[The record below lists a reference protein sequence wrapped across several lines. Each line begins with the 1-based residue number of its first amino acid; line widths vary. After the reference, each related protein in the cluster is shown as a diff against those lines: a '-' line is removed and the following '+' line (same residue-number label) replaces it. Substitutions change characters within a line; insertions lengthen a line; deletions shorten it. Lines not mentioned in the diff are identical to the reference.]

1 VDPQSRTSSQ
11 SLLLPTVFVAGM
23 TTLAIEV
30 SAARLLGTVFGTSNI
45 VWANIIGLMLI
56 YLSAGYFIGG
66 RWADRSPRFDTL
78 YRLIAWGSFTA
89 GLVPV
94 VARPVLQQAALAVEK
109 LDAVVMAGSFLSV
122 LVLFSGPVTLLGCV
136 SPFAIRLAI
145 KDPEQAGRV
154 SGRIY
159 ATSTLGSILGT
170 FLPVLWLIPTIGTA
184 RTFLVFSFGLMML
197 GLIGL
202 AREGGIRK
210 LVRYAWMPFALGLLA
225 LLTLRGPLK
234 TSVGALYES
243 ESAYNYI
250 QVREQDG
257 LRVLYL
263 NEGLA
268 EHSIYSARAG
278 GAPYG
283 YGTWEFFLVAPFFN
297 SAPIS
302 PSDLGRVGVIG
313 LAAGT
318 ISKQFTEIFGEIP
331 IDGWEIDPEIISVG
345 RDYFDM
351 TEPNLTAIVADGR
364 WGLARSEQRYS
375 VIGVDAYRT
384 PYIPWQ
390 LTTVEFFEE
399 ASAHLD
405 ERGVVAVNVGR
416 TPTDRRLIEALA
428 GTMQAVFPSVHLV
441 DVPGS
446 FNSMLYATRQPTQA
460 DNLVRNLLVLTDQE
474 APQPLLAVIERA
486 IQNIRTTPQ
495 SRVVFTDD
503 RAPAEQLV
511 NSIVLQFLLEG
522 AQGLP

>member
-1 VDPQSRTSSQ
+1 M
-11 SLLLPTVFVAGM
+11 PTVFVAGM

-56 YLSAGYFIGG
+56 YLSAGYFVGG
-66 RWADRSPRFDTL
+66 RWADRSPRFDTMF
-78 YRLIAWGSFTA
+78 RLIAWGSFTA

-94 VARPVLQQAALAVEK
+94 VARPVLHQAALAVEK

-122 LVLFSGPVTLLGCV
+122 LVLFSVPVTLLGCV

-145 KDPEQAGRV
+145 ANPEQAGRV

-170 FLPVLWLIPTIGTA
+170 FLPVLWLIPSIGTA
-184 RTFLVFSFGLMML
+184 RTFLVFSFGLLSL

-202 AREGGIRK
+202 AREGGLRK
-210 LVRYAWMPFALGLLA
+210 VVSYGWMPITLGLLA
-225 LLTLRGPLK
+225 ILTLGGPLK
-234 TSVGALYES
+234 NSTGALYES

-250 QVREQDG
+250 QVREQNG

-268 EHSIYSARAG
+268 EHSIYLAG
-278 GAPYG
+278 EGKAPYG

-297 SAPIS
+297 AAPVS
-302 PSDLGRVGVIG
+302 PAELGRVGVVG

-318 ISKQFTEIFGEIP
+318 ISKQFTEIFGAIP
-331 IDGWEIDPEIISVG
+331 IDGWEIDPEIIAVG
-345 RDYFDM
+345 QAYFDM
-351 TEPNLTAIVADGR
+351 TEPNLNPIAADGR
-364 WGLARSEQRYS
+364 WGLAHSEYQYN

-399 ASAHLD
+399 AKAHLD
-405 ERGVVAVNVGR
+405 ERGVVAINVGR
-416 TPTDRRLIEALA
+416 TQTDRRLIEALA
-428 GTMQAVFPSVHLV
+428 GTMRAVFPSVHLV

-446 FNSMLYATRQPTQA
+446 FNSMLYATRQPTQPES
-460 DNLVRNLLVLTDQE
+460 LIHNLLALQDQG
-474 APQPLLAVIERA
+474 APQPLIQVIERA
-486 IQNIRTTPQ
+486 IENIRATPD
-495 SRVVFTDD
+495 SAVVFTDD

-511 NSIVLQFLLEG
+511 NSIVLQFLLQG

>member
-1 VDPQSRTSSQ
+1 
-11 SLLLPTVFVAGM
+11 M
-23 TTLAIEV
+23 TTLAIEI

-66 RWADRSPRFDTL
+66 RWADRSPRFETL
-78 YRLIAWGSFTA
+78 YGLIAWGSFTS
-89 GLVPV
+89 GLVPL
-94 VARPVLQQAALAVEK
+94 VARPVLQQAALAVEQ

-122 LVLFSGPVTLLGCV
+122 LVLFSVPVTLLGCV

-145 KDPEQAGRV
+145 EAPEQAGRI

-184 RTFLVFSFGLMML
+184 RTFLVFSFGLLGL

-202 AREGGIRK
+202 GREGGARK
-210 LVRYAWMPFALGLLA
+210 LVRYAWMPLALGLLA
-225 LLTLRGPLK
+225 VLALRGPLK
-234 TSVGALYES
+234 ASEGALYES

-250 QVREQDG
+250 QVREVDG

-268 EHSIYSARAG
+268 EHSIYSARDES
-278 GAPYG
+278 APYG

-297 SAPIS
+297 SAPMS
-302 PSDLGRVGVIG
+302 PTDLGRVGVIG

-318 ISKQFTEIFGEIP
+318 ISKQFTEIFGEVP
-331 IDGWEIDPEIISVG
+331 IDGWEIDPEIIAVG

-351 TEPNLTAIVADGR
+351 TEPNLTPIVADGR
-364 WGLARSEQRYS
+364 WGLASSVQRYS

-399 ASAHLD
+399 ARAHLD
-405 ERGVVAVNVGR
+405 QRGVVAVNVGR
-416 TPTDRRLIEALA
+416 TQTDRRLIEALA
-428 GTMQAVFPSVHLV
+428 GTMQVVFPSVHLV

-460 DNLVRNLLVLTDQE
+460 ENLVRNLLVLQGQG

-486 IQNIRTTPQ
+486 IQNIRNTPQ
-495 SRVVFTDD
+495 SQVVFTDD

>member
-1 VDPQSRTSSQ
+1 M
-11 SLLLPTVFVAGM
+11 LPTVFVAGM

-66 RWADRSPRFDTL
+66 RWADRSPRFETL

-122 LVLFSGPVTLLGCV
+122 LVLFSVPVTLLGCV

-145 KDPEQAGRV
+145 ENPEQAGRI

-184 RTFLVFSFGLMML
+184 RTFLVFSFGLLSL

-202 AREGGIRK
+202 GREGGTRK
-210 LVRYAWMPFALGLLA
+210 LARYAWMPIALGLLA

-234 TSVGALYES
+234 PSEGALYES

-250 QVREQDG
+250 QVREVDG

-268 EHSIYSARAG
+268 EHSIYSARDG

-297 SAPIS
+297 SAPTL
-302 PSDLGRVGVIG
+302 PEDLGRVGVIG

-318 ISKQFTEIFGEIP
+318 ISKQFTEIFGEVP
-331 IDGWEIDPEIISVG
+331 IDGWEIDPEIIAVG

-351 TEPNLTAIVADGR
+351 TEPNLTPIVADGR

-390 LTTVEFFEE
+390 LTTVEFFKE

-405 ERGVVAVNVGR
+405 EQGVVAVNVGR
-416 TPTDRRLIEALA
+416 TQTDRRLIEALA
-428 GTMQAVFPSVHLV
+428 GTMQVVFPSVHLV

-446 FNSMLYATRQPTQA
+446 FNSMLYGTRQPTQA
-460 DNLVRNLLVLTDQE
+460 ENLVRNLLALQGQG
-474 APQPLLAVIERA
+474 APEPLLAVIERA
-486 IQNIRTTPQ
+486 IQNIRTTPRSQ
-495 SRVVFTDD
+495 VVFTDD